1 MSARARSVFDYL
13 TKKMTNRLIHVQ
25 PVHEDV
31 ASAIIESIPDS
42 VVRSLVGCAFG
53 EARGRFGR
61 SFTLYGEEIPL
72 RLPAESVDMVFYV
85 RIMWAFF
92 SRPDFI
98 RRLLAGEAVPPI
110 PIVRTPM
117 ALNDEGA
124 ERVRLSI
131 SDPICRNLVTAALN
145 EARKQF
151 VKDEAASEAELPA
164 PPCLPF
170 DMEFFATV
178 MEDYFEVPLLIERLL
193 DGQSPAQAS
202 GLD

>member
-1 MSARARSVFDYL
+1 MNA
-13 TKKMTNRLIHVQ
+13 NHQ
-25 PVHEDV
+25 
-31 ASAIIESIPDS
+31 
-42 VVRSLVGCAFG
+42 
-53 EARGRFGR
+53 
-61 SFTLYGEEIPL
+61 
-72 RLPAESVDMVFYV
+72 
-85 RIMWAFF
+85 
-92 SRPDFI
+92 
-98 RRLLAGEAVPPI
+98 
-110 PIVRTPM
+110 IVREFLAALSKGELSATAPTTAAAAATGFTDLGGISEDGVTL

-151 VKDEAASEAELPA
+151 VKDEAADEAELPA

-178 MEDYFEVPLLIERLL
+178 MEDYFKVPLLIERLL